1 MSERKHAVSLKS
13 TKKGVIALVAVLVVA
28 LAMIS
33 VFAAACGSSTT
44 TTTAAPATTTSA
56 GTATTAAPE
65 TTSTVA
71 GGTTTTAAA
80 LAAELNGAGA
90 TFPAPVYVEWIGA
103 FQQANPG
110 VKMNYQSVGSGAG
123 IQQFTKQ
130 TVDFGA
136 SDAFMKPEEITA
148 AEAARAGA
156 KVEQI
161 PTVFGAITLAYNLAG
176 SPKLNLDNATL
187 AGIFLGK
194 ITKWNDAALVALNPD
209 IKLPAT
215 DIKVVH
221 RSDSSGTTNS
231 FTSYLT
237 AVSPDWAAGP
247 KSGKTVQ
254 WPVGVGG
261 QGNDGVAGIIKQNEN
276 SIGYVELAY
285 ASQNGMTMAAMKNA
299 AGKFVAPSLDST
311 TKAAEGIQI
320 PADMNLLPVVMNS
333 ASGDAYPIVSPTYI
347 LAYTVMPA
355 DKAPAFKAFLTWAL
369 SDEGTAIATDL
380 GYAPLPADLKAAAL
394 KLVDAIGS

>member
-1 MSERKHAVSLKS
+1 MSVRS
-13 TKKGVIALVAVLVVA
+13 TKKGVIVLVAVLVVA
-28 LAMIS
+28 LALIS
-33 VFAAACGSSTT
+33 VFAAACGSSSTT
-44 TTTAAPATTTSA
+44 TTTAAPATTTSMA
-56 GTATTAAPE
+56 GTATTMAAE
-65 TTSTVA
+65 TTSTEA
-71 GGTTTTAAA
+71 QTATTTAA
-80 LAAELNGAGA
+80 LTGDLNGAGA
-90 TFPAPVYVEWIGA
+90 TFPAPVYVEWIGG

-136 SDAFMKPEEITA
+136 SDAFMKAEEITA

-176 SPKLNLDNATL
+176 SPKLNLDSATL
-187 AGIFLGK
+187 AAIFLGT
-194 ITKWNDAALVALNPD
+194 ITKWNDPALVALNPD
-209 IKLPAT
+209 VKLPAT
-215 DIKVVH
+215 DIKTVH

-231 FTSYLT
+231 FTSYLA

-285 ASQNGMTMAAMKNA
+285 ATQASMTMAAMKNA
-299 AGKFVAPSLDST
+299 AGKFIVPNLDST
-311 TKAAEGIQI
+311 TKAAEGLQI
-320 PADMNLLPVVMNS
+320 PADMNLLPLVMNS
-333 ASGDAYPIVSPTYI
+333 ANPDAYPIVSSTYM
-347 LAYTVMPA
+347 LAYDKMPA

-369 SDEGTAIATDL
+369 GDEGTAIAKDL